1 MEITYR
7 ANVGNALVPSM
18 VPNASLYGVKVS
30 SITPL
35 EREYGALLGLKY
47 FDLCDEVIR
56 AKPSPLLE
64 YSERHLGP
72 LVLNYKINIA
82 QAKAVRS
89 AVDNDAFTLIQG

>member
-1 MEITYR
+1 MDITYR
-7 ANVGNALVPSM
+7 ANIGNGLVALM
-18 VPNASLYGVKVS
+18 VPGSTLYALKIS

-47 FDLCDEVIR
+47 FDLCDEITR
-56 AKPSPLLE
+56 ARSSPLLDYTE
-64 YSERHLGP
+64 KQLGP
-72 LVLNYKINIA
+72 FVANYNINIA